1 MPTLMLRCRA
11 NHSHAVLASR
21 YTAPLLFASQ
31 MCAHASAMRVLAL
44 LAFAPIA
51 VPQMVSGQTD
61 EIQVYDGRLAAKGR
75 FNLTLHNNFIPEG
88 LRTPAFAG
96 ALLADRSLNG
106 VPEWAYGVSSWF
118 EAGPYLPLYNIGQT
132 TAHRRVVVNGVKLPR
147 VFAVA
152 RSGGRNFF
160 YR

>member
-1 MPTLMLRCRA
+1 MPNLMLRCRA
-11 NHSHAVLASR
+11 THSHAVLASR

-61 EIQVYDGRLAAKGR
+61 EIQVYDGRLAARGR

-106 VPEWAYGVSSWF
+106 VPEWAYGASSWL
-118 EAGPYLPLYNIGQT
+118 EAG
-132 TAHRRVVVNGVKLPR
+132 V
-147 VFAVA
+147 VFAPVRHRQDTA
-152 RSGGRNFF
+152 SS
-160 YR
+160 

>member
-21 YTAPLLFASQ
+21 HTAPLLFASQ

-51 VPQMVSGQTD
+51 VPQMVSAQTD
-61 EIQVYDGRLAAKGR
+61 EIQVYDGGLAARGR

-88 LRTPAFAG
+88 LTTPAFAG

-106 VPEWAYGVSSWF
+106 VPEWSYGVSSWF
-118 EAGPYLPLYNIGQT
+118 EAGAFFSLFNIRQRNRPNGGNFL
-132 TAHRRVVVNGVKLPR
+132 RR
-147 VFAVA
+147 
-152 RSGGRNFF
+152 
-160 YR
+160 

>member
-1 MPTLMLRCRA
+1 MPTLLLLCRA

-61 EIQVYDGRLAAKGR
+61 EIQVYDGRLAARGR

-118 EAGPYLPLYNIGQT
+118 EAGAVFPPCKIRAANP
-132 TAHRRVVVNGVKLPR
+132 HSSPMVKRLT
-147 VFAVA
+147 
-152 RSGGRNFF
+152 
-160 YR
+160 

>member
-1 MPTLMLRCRA
+1 MPTLLLLCRA
-11 NHSHAVLASR
+11 NYSHAVLASR
-21 YTAPLLFASQ
+21 YTAPFLFASQ

-118 EAGPYLPLYNIGQT
+118 EAGRYLPLSSVGKT
-132 TAHRRVVVNGVKLPR
+132 TAHRSALLNGVQLRPR
-147 VFAVA
+147 FAGPPA
-152 RSGGRNFF
+152 GEC
-160 YR
+160 

>member
-1 MPTLMLRCRA
+1 MPNLMLLCRA

-61 EIQVYDGRLAAKGR
+61 EIQVYDGRLAARGR

-96 ALLADRSLNG
+96 SLLADRSLPG

-118 EAGPYLPLYNIGQT
+118 EAGPDFAPVT
-132 TAHRRVVVNGVKLPR
+132 TPQATPP
-147 VFAVA
+147 A
-152 RSGGRNFF
+152 SGGATRVTT
-160 YR
+160 R